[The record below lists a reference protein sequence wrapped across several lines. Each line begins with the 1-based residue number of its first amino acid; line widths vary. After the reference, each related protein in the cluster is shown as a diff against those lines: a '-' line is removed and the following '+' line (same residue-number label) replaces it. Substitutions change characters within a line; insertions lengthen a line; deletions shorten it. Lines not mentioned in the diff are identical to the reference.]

1 MTDAGDGADERLDA
15 AQLHAMLDELLA
27 DAEGSAE
34 GSGADLDADAFW
46 HFVTALAQGRGI
58 TSRLHEAGLAAV
70 AGAPP
75 GAHRH
80 DRERRAYHIGLLAR
94 LVTDIGRLPGQPSI
108 LPGNFSHGVIAAD
121 LLSMLAGQTGQGR
134 GKPLVLY
141 GGESGIDNLRKMAR
155 QQLVGAIF
163 WRMGRSGLSQTKV
176 REALI
181 PDLGKQ
187 TWDGWLRKFG
197 GSDGTLAQDALEAGR
212 SGQEGVGWA
221 ASDADLARVIKLAR
235 EGRGRRNR

>member
-1 MTDAGDGADERLDA
+1 MTDAGNGADERLDA
-15 AQLHAMLDELLA
+15 AQLHVMLDDLLA
-27 DAEGSAE
+27 DAEA
-34 GSGADLDADAFW
+34 SGADLDADRFW

-58 TSRLHEAGLAAV
+58 TSRLHDEGLEAV
-70 AGAPP
+70 ADVPP
-75 GAHRH
+75 GARLHERQ
-80 DRERRAYHIGLLAR
+80 RRAYHIGLLTR
-94 LVTDIGRLPGQPSI
+94 LVTDIGRLPGLPSI
-108 LPGNFSHGVIAAD
+108 LPGNFSHGLIAAD
-121 LLSMLAGQTGQGR
+121 LQSMLAGQTGQGR
-134 GKPLVLY
+134 GKPQVLY

-155 QQLVGAIF
+155 EQLVGAIF

-181 PDLGKQ
+181 PDLDKQ
-187 TWDGWLRKFG
+187 TWDGWLRDCG
-197 GSDGTLAQDALEAGR
+197 GSDGEWAQGALEAGR